1 MNNWKQF
8 LFFLALFFVLLK
20 CQYFL
25 INYVLEIFNIQIIY
39 DYISWIEMAALAISG
54 YLSYKATGKISTKF
68 IRFQ

>member
-8 LFFLALFFVLLK
+8 LFFLALFFVLLR

-54 YLSYKATGKISTKF
+54 YFSYKATGKISTKF